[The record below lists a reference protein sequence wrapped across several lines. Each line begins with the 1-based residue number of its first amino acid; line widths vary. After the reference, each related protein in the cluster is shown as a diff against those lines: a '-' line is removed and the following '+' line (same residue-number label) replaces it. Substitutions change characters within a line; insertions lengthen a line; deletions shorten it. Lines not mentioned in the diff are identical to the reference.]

1 MQSRPESLPPWSGY
15 ASSVTARRVCAFET
29 VASPRPSAASLQRLC
44 GKELKADSWLPK
56 AGSALAVV
64 LKSSQEIE
72 KMRRAGEVTRDVLH
86 LVRGLVKPGVTT
98 FDLEKAAVA
107 RLAELGIKAAFKGYH
122 GYPCALCTSVN
133 SEVVHGIPSA
143 KRVLNEGDIVSIDFG
158 VVVDGYYGDSAI
170 TVPVGNIAPDT
181 ARLLDVTRKS
191 LHAGI
196 AVVRPGAT
204 LGDVGAAV
212 QGVVEKEGFS
222 VVRDFVGHGIGVHM
236 HEDPQ
241 VPNYGQAGRGMKL
254 KAGMV
259 IAIEPMVN
267 AGRPDVQV
275 LDDGWTA
282 VAKDGSMSA
291 HFEHTVAVTDTG
303 ARILTE

>member
-1 MQSRPESLPPWSGY
+1 M
-15 ASSVTARRVCAFET
+15 
-29 VASPRPSAASLQRLC
+29 
-44 GKELKADSWLPK
+44 
-56 AGSALAVV
+56 
-64 LKSSQEIE
+64 KSSKEIE
-72 KMRRAGEVTRDVLH
+72 KMRRAGEVTRDVLQ

-107 RLAELGIKAAFKGYH
+107 RLAELGVKAAFKGYH

-133 SEVVHGIPSA
+133 SEVVHGIPSQ
-143 KRVLNEGDIVSIDFG
+143 KRVLKEGDIVSVDFG
-158 VVVDGYYGDSAI
+158 VVVDGYFGDSAI
-170 TVPVGNIAPDT
+170 TVPVGAVDADV
-181 ARLLDVTRKS
+181 ARLLAVTEKS

-212 QGVVEKEGFS
+212 QDVVEAEGFS

-241 VPNYGQAGRGMKL
+241 VPNFGERGRGMKL
-254 KAGMV
+254 QVGMV

-267 AGRPDVQV
+267 AGKPDVEV
-275 LDDGWTA
+275 LGDGWTA

-291 HFEHTVAVTDTG
+291 HFEHTVAVTATG
-303 ARILTE
+303 ARVLTE